1 MAQKVQ
7 QQLREVGSKLET
19 PPTAKDALIELLE
32 QAVVC
37 LSVLDQSPS
46 ALVLDSMQ
54 PCLNAMVKSELLKHQ
69 DGDVKLLVATCLCE
83 ITRITAPEAPYSD
96 DILRDIFILI
106 VGTFHGLSDT
116 SGPSFGRRVVILET
130 LAKYRSCVVM
140 LDLECDDLV
149 NEMFSTFFAVA
160 SDNHSESVLTSMQ
173 TIMVL
178 LLDESEDIPENL
190 LIILLSVLGRGNSD
204 VSAAARRVGMK
215 VIELCA
221 VKLEPCIKQLLV
233 PLMSGDGTSST
244 SNFDYHEVI
253 YDIYRCAPQILSGII
268 PHLTGELLTDQLA
281 IRLQAVKLLGDLFAL
296 PDYPISEAFQPLFSE
311 FLKRLTDKVVE
322 VRVAVVEHIKSCLL
336 SNPTRP
342 EADQIIS
349 SLCDRLLDY
358 DECVRKQVVTALCD
372 VACHNLKSIPV
383 ESAKLV
389 AERLRDKSL
398 LVKKYTM
405 DRLAE
410 IYRLYCFKCSDG
422 SMNCNEYD
430 WIPAK
435 IVRCSYDKDFR
446 SETIEMVLCESLFP
460 GDFSVRD
467 KVKNWV
473 KVFSGFDKFEVK
485 ALEKIMEQKQR
496 LQQEMQKYLSLR
508 QMYQD
513 GDATELE
520 KKTSPLFRFMS
531 RGFIDPAKAEE
542 GFKVLDQLQDANM
555 WKTLM
560 NLTDPNTTFQQSCLC
575 REDLLRIFGEEHKLH
590 DFMSALS
597 VKCSFLLFNKE
608 YVKELISE
616 ATTQMSA
623 GDAQLTHSCID
634 LLVMVARFFP
644 SLLSGTE
651 EDLVNLLKEDN
662 EIIKEGIL
670 HVLAKAGGSIREQL
684 ALTSSSVDLILER
697 LCLEGSRRQAKY
709 AVHALA
715 AIAKDDGLMSLSVL
729 YKRLV
734 DMLEE
739 KTHLP
744 AILQSLGCI
753 AQSAMPV
760 FETREKEVVGFITS
774 KILECSSAAD
784 AVNGSL
790 WDERSELCSLKIYG
804 IKTLVK
810 SYLPEKDAHLR
821 LGFDNLLGILKNVL
835 TIGEISKD
843 IKSSDVEKAH
853 MKLASSKAV
862 LRLSKHWDHKIPT
875 DIFHLTIR
883 TSEVMYPEAK
893 GLFLGKVHQYI
904 KDRLL
909 DPKYACAFLFG
920 ISGCQLSEFK
930 DNKHNL
936 TEIIQ
941 TCHQTRA
948 PTSYPVELH
957 LFLSVVV
964 HGGEDGKS
972 EDSVKKKKES
982 LSTLIAIFESIK
994 CSEDVLDVKKSIN
1007 SHAICDLGV
1016 SIIKRLSLKQDAV
1029 AESVKSVPLPAAL
1042 YKPCEKKLEAEYLA
1056 KEGNTWLAGDSVF
1069 AHFESL
1075 KLEPDEMGTEINE
1088 GEDELDAI
1096 DKDGNE
1102 ISLRKVMKSLK
1113 SKGTRTRK
1121 VGKKKVR
1128 TGENKKQDHGDDIL
1142 GMVREINLDTLGRSL
1157 NADSRNI
1164 PSEEDNE
1171 QVNGGKIPD
1180 SGKRKRGKVGQTTS
1194 VAAPKRRIYSSGK
1207 GANKSSRSRSTT
1219 KASRKASVDDTHNAV
1234 TRSLQYHTSDG
1245 EADSGSDDKMP
1256 DLKEKVK
1263 PKTSDLLSSC
1273 LPSRLSRGFPSKPKG
1288 NGTNKGL
1295 KKAADITGETDD
1307 VEMDN
1312 SYELAGRNNP
1322 ISTPN
1327 SSMNSDRNLKRNVTG
1342 LAKCSLK
1349 DANIQSSEMIGC
1361 RIKVWWPI
1369 DKEYYKGVIQSYD
1382 AKKKKHEIL
1391 YDDGEVEVLQLGRE
1405 RWELISDGQHPRKR
1419 LKSSKGPPSKGMSA
1433 QKRKRTPSG
1442 SKLSIKSE
1450 KRSSSSGV
1458 RQKRAPKRNVKPKKI
1473 ILPESNISG
1482 SDFSD
1487 AERKENSD
1495 ITPEPVTRSKFS
1507 DTNSGDSEE
1516 KQSLKSHSDT
1526 EKSDKEEDS
1535 DSEKN
1540 HSPDGDKSQGSDEEK
1555 TDSEDR
1561 SVKKTQKSSTEVGKT
1576 GKEVKSDSEVDSV
1589 AHETHKSSSE
1599 AEVSDKDE
1607 KSDSEME
1614 EVEETQKST
1623 EAEEPGK
1630 GPTDVNKV
1638 DEEKPELQSRVE
1650 EDRENNPTNA
1660 EDSAK
1665 EVKPESQDSMEEDTE
1680 KNSTDAEKSDEEERP
1695 ESQNGLDKDTEEGP
1709 TASEQ
1714 SGEGEE
1720 SDSSK
1725 SDCASSGDSD
1735 NVPLSV
1741 WKRKAR

>member
-7 QQLREVGSKLET
+7 QQLREVGSKLEN
-19 PPTAKDALIELLE
+19 PPTVKDALIELLE

-37 LSVLDQSPS
+37 LSKLDQSPS

-160 SDNHSESVLTSMQ
+160 SDDHSESVLTSMQ

-204 VSAAARRVGMK
+204 VSTAARRVGMK

-221 VKLEPCIKQLLV
+221 VKLEPCIKQLL
-233 PLMSGDGTSST
+233 
-244 SNFDYHEVI
+244 
-253 YDIYRCAPQILSGII
+253 
-268 PHLTGELLTDQLA
+268 TDQLA
-281 IRLQAVKLLGDLFAL
+281 IRLKAVKLLGDLFAL

-322 VRVAVVEHIKSCLL
+322 VRVAVVEHIK
-336 SNPTRP
+336 
-342 EADQIIS
+342 A

-372 VACHNLKSIPV
+372 IACHNLKSIPV
-383 ESAKLV
+383 RSAKLV

-575 REDLLRIFGEEHKLH
+575 RDDLLRIFGEEHKLH

-608 YVKELISE
+608 YAKELISE

-623 GDAQLTHSCID
+623 GDAQLTHSRID

-941 TCHQTRA
+941 MCHQTRA
-948 PTSYPVELH
+948 RQLPILCDASPLMTYPEYILPYLVHALAHHSSCPNIDECSDVEAFETIYRELH

-964 HGGEDGKS
+964 HGDEDGKS
-972 EDSVKKKKES
+972 EDSVKKKKEC

-1042 YKPCEKKLEAEYLA
+1042 YKSCEKKLEAEYLA

-1069 AHFESL
+1069 AQFESL

-1088 GEDELDAI
+1088 GEDELDAV

-1121 VGKKKVR
+1121 VGKKKAL
-1128 TGENKKQDHGDDIL
+1128 TGETKKQDHGDDIL
-1142 GMVREINLDTLGRSL
+1142 GMVREINLDTSGRSL
-1157 NADSRNI
+1157 NADSGNI
-1164 PSEEDNE
+1164 PSEEENE
-1171 QVNGGKIPD
+1171 QVNGVKIPD

-1194 VAAPKRRIYSSGK
+1194 VAAPKRRINSS
-1207 GANKSSRSRSTT
+1207 ANKSSRSRSTT
-1219 KASRKASVDDTHNAV
+1219 KGSRKASVDDSHNAG

-1312 SYELAGRNNP
+1312 SYELAGRNTP
-1322 ISTPN
+1322 ISTAN

-1349 DANIQSSEMIGC
+1349 DANIQSSEMIGY

-1369 DKEYYKGVIQSYD
+1369 DKKYYKGVIQSYN

-1419 LKSSKGPPSKGMSA
+1419 LKSSKSPPSKGMSA
-1433 QKRKRTPSG
+1433 QKRKRTPTD

-1458 RQKRAPKRNVKPKKI
+1458 RQKRAPKRSVKPKKI
-1473 ILPESNISG
+1473 ILPESSISG

-1487 AERKENSD
+1487 AEGKENSD
-1495 ITPEPVTRSKFS
+1495 ITPEPVTTSKFS
-1507 DTNSGDSEE
+1507 DSEE
-1516 KQSLKSHSDT
+1516 KQSLKNHSDT

-1535 DSEKN
+1535 DSEEN
-1540 HSPDGDKSQGSDEEK
+1540 HSPDGDKNPIDEQGSDEER

-1561 SVKKTQKSSTEVGKT
+1561 SVEKSQKSSTEVEET

-1599 AEVSDKDE
+1599 AEDSDKEE

-1623 EAEEPGK
+1623 EAAKEPGKQEESISEGTGVEGSVK
-1630 GPTDVNKV
+1630 GPTDVNKF
-1638 DEEKPELQSRVE
+1638 DEEKPELQSRME
-1650 EDRENNPTNA
+1650 EDRENNPTDA
-1660 EDSAK
+1660 EDSAE

-1680 KNSTDAEKSDEEERP
+1680 KNPTDAEKSDEEERP

-1709 TASEQ
+1709 TASGQ
-1714 SGEGEE
+1714 SGEGEK

-1725 SDCASSGDSD
+1725 SDSASSGDSD

>member
-19 PPTAKDALIELLE
+19 PPTVKDALIELLE
-32 QAVVC
+32 QAAVC
-37 LSVLDQSPS
+37 LSKLEQSPS

-54 PCLNAMVKSELLKHQ
+54 PCLNAMVKPELLKHQ

-160 SDNHSESVLTSMQ
+160 SDDHSESVLTSMQ

-190 LIILLSVLGRGNSD
+190 LIVLLSVLGRGNSD
-204 VSAAARRVGMK
+204 VSMAARRVGMK

-253 YDIYRCAPQILSGII
+253 YDIYRCAPQILSGMI

-281 IRLQAVKLLGDLFAL
+281 IRLKAVKLLGDLFAL
-296 PDYPISEAFQPLFSE
+296 PEYPISEAFQPLFSE

-342 EADQIIS
+342 EADQIIP

-372 VACHNLKSIPV
+372 IACHNLKSIPV

-520 KKTSPLFRFMS
+520 KKTSPLFRYIS

-560 NLTDPNTTFQQSCLC
+560 NLTDPNTTFQQSCVC
-575 REDLLRIFGEEHKLH
+575 RDDLLRIFGEEHKLH

-608 YVKELISE
+608 YVKEIISE

-843 IKSSDVEKAH
+843 IKSSDIEKAH

-941 TCHQTRA
+941 MCHQTRA
-948 PTSYPVELH
+948 RQLPILCDASPLMTYPEYILPY
-957 LFLSVVV
+957 LV
-964 HGGEDGKS
+964 H
-972 EDSVKKKKES
+972 
-982 LSTLIAIFESIK
+982 
-994 CSEDVLDVKKSIN
+994 
-1007 SHAICDLGV
+1007 
-1016 SIIKRLSLKQDAV
+1016 
-1029 AESVKSVPLPAAL
+1029 AL
-1042 YKPCEKKLEAEYLA
+1042 
-1056 KEGNTWLAGDSVF
+1056 
-1069 AHFESL
+1069 AH
-1075 KLEPDEMGTEINE
+1075 
-1088 GEDELDAI
+1088 
-1096 DKDGNE
+1096 
-1102 ISLRKVMKSLK
+1102 
-1113 SKGTRTRK
+1113 
-1121 VGKKKVR
+1121 
-1128 TGENKKQDHGDDIL
+1128 H
-1142 GMVREINLDTLGRSL
+1142 
-1157 NADSRNI
+1157 
-1164 PSEEDNE
+1164 
-1171 QVNGGKIPD
+1171 
-1180 SGKRKRGKVGQTTS
+1180 
-1194 VAAPKRRIYSSGK
+1194 
-1207 GANKSSRSRSTT
+1207 
-1219 KASRKASVDDTHNAV
+1219 
-1234 TRSLQYHTSDG
+1234 
-1245 EADSGSDDKMP
+1245 
-1256 DLKEKVK
+1256 
-1263 PKTSDLLSSC
+1263 SSC
-1273 LPSRLSRGFPSKPKG
+1273 PNIDECS
-1288 NGTNKGL
+1288 
-1295 KKAADITGETDD
+1295 D
-1307 VEMDN
+1307 VE
-1312 SYELAGRNNP
+1312 A
-1322 ISTPN
+1322 
-1327 SSMNSDRNLKRNVTG
+1327 
-1342 LAKCSLK
+1342 
-1349 DANIQSSEMIGC
+1349 
-1361 RIKVWWPI
+1361 
-1369 DKEYYKGVIQSYD
+1369 
-1382 AKKKKHEIL
+1382 
-1391 YDDGEVEVLQLGRE
+1391 
-1405 RWELISDGQHPRKR
+1405 
-1419 LKSSKGPPSKGMSA
+1419 
-1433 QKRKRTPSG
+1433 
-1442 SKLSIKSE
+1442 
-1450 KRSSSSGV
+1450 
-1458 RQKRAPKRNVKPKKI
+1458 
-1473 ILPESNISG
+1473 
-1482 SDFSD
+1482 F
-1487 AERKENSD
+1487 
-1495 ITPEPVTRSKFS
+1495 
-1507 DTNSGDSEE
+1507 
-1516 KQSLKSHSDT
+1516 
-1526 EKSDKEEDS
+1526 
-1535 DSEKN
+1535 
-1540 HSPDGDKSQGSDEEK
+1540 
-1555 TDSEDR
+1555 
-1561 SVKKTQKSSTEVGKT
+1561 
-1576 GKEVKSDSEVDSV
+1576 
-1589 AHETHKSSSE
+1589 ETIY
-1599 AEVSDKDE
+1599 
-1607 KSDSEME
+1607 
-1614 EVEETQKST
+1614 
-1623 EAEEPGK
+1623 
-1630 GPTDVNKV
+1630 
-1638 DEEKPELQSRVE
+1638 
-1650 EDRENNPTNA
+1650 
-1660 EDSAK
+1660 
-1665 EVKPESQDSMEEDTE
+1665 
-1680 KNSTDAEKSDEEERP
+1680 
-1695 ESQNGLDKDTEEGP
+1695 
-1709 TASEQ
+1709 
-1714 SGEGEE
+1714 
-1720 SDSSK
+1720 
-1725 SDCASSGDSD
+1725 
-1735 NVPLSV
+1735 
-1741 WKRKAR
+1741 